1 MRRRHSLA
9 HTNKFALVLLAMLP
23 SGALAQPRP
32 TFTDSLVHEFNALW
46 DRNDVKG
53 MLDKLQDDA
62 FFKSQYQLRYSRD
75 TMAKTVLLTNP
86 PAFRN
91 LRTQEL
97 FNHAE
102 ERLAWSV
109 GTLTGDVFD
118 KAGNKTGKE
127 LAADYVYVFTKR
139 ADNAWKVQML
149 IFIDKP

>member
-9 HTNKFALVLLAMLP
+9 HTNKFALLLLAMFP

-53 MLDKLQDDA
+53 MVDKLQDDA

-86 PAFRN
+86 PSFRN

-109 GTLTGDVFD
+109 GTLVLGCSDAAAPC
-118 KAGNKTGKE
+118 AGMH
-127 LAADYVYVFTKR
+127 LS
-139 ADNAWKVQML
+139 
-149 IFIDKP
+149 